1 MSFEI
6 PILTSSF
13 DFELDS
19 NLIAQ
24 NPLAQRDQ
32 SRLLVCDLGKT
43 GMALE
48 EKKFFEM
55 ADKMFA
61 TQNQWSTSKTA
72 KQYFETL
79 AKELKLDIAKFN
91 KDRESQQVKDR
102 VQSDVTSGTQVEV
115 QATPSFYLDG
125 KKIDNIG
132 SFADFKKL
140 LQDSAKN

>member
-1 MSFEI
+1 
-6 PILTSSF
+6 
-13 DFELDS
+13 
-19 NLIAQ
+19 
-24 NPLAQRDQ
+24 
-32 SRLLVCDLGKT
+32 
-43 GMALE
+43 
-48 EKKFFEM
+48 M